1 MIAINLYSFDI
12 LNDKQNS
19 RKMLKINVN
28 SDINYVIRR
37 MCMEILKIEN
47 ITKKYENGE
56 KELYALDDVS
66 FTVNQGEFIAIVGPS
81 GSGKSTLLH
90 MIGGIDKPTNGK
102 VYINGTDISSLKPD
116 KMTIF
121 RRRNIG
127 IVYQFYNLIPTLNA
141 EDNIIL
147 PVLLDG
153 KKVDKEKL
161 NEIIKLLKIED
172 RRKAMP
178 SQLSGGEQQRVSIG
192 RALMNNPSIILAD
205 EPTGNLDSKAS
216 KEIVEIFKYYNKAYK
231 QTLIIVTH
239 DEKIALQADR
249 IIKLE
254 DGKIIGD
261 EG

>member
-1 MIAINLYSFDI
+1 
-12 LNDKQNS
+12 
-19 RKMLKINVN
+19 
-28 SDINYVIRR
+28 
-37 MCMEILKIEN
+37 MEILKIEN
-47 ITKKYENGE
+47 ITKKYANGD
-56 KELYALDDVS
+56 KELYALEDVS

-261 EG
+261 EGWKIITILTLSNIV

>member
-1 MIAINLYSFDI
+1 
-12 LNDKQNS
+12 
-19 RKMLKINVN
+19 
-28 SDINYVIRR
+28 
-37 MCMEILKIEN
+37 MEILKIEN
-47 ITKKYENGE
+47 ITKKYANGD

-66 FTVNQGEFIAIVGPS
+66 FTVTQGEFIAIVGPS

-102 VYINGTDISSLKPD
+102 VYINGTDISSLKTD

-192 RALMNNPSIILAD
+192 RALINNPSIILAD
-205 EPTGNLDSKAS
+205 EPTGNLDSMAS

-261 EG
+261 EGWKIITILTLSNIV